1 MEKKSTE
8 LTRGE
13 EEIMQ
18 ILWRLGDA
26 VVNEIIAQTEEPRPK
41 YTTVATFLKI
51 LENKGFVGHTPEGKS
66 HRYYPLVGREQ
77 YARGVMSSVLTS
89 YFDGSLA
96 PDGVV
101 FLAERRHFGQGDG
114 RDSRNH
120 AERKKIT
127 RYETASALPDSPA
140 GPRGP
145 QQRADLRSAAGR
157 HAARCRNNFRD
168 E

>member
-77 YARGVMSSVLTS
+77 YARGAGWCRFSRGTKTFRS
-89 YFDGSLA
+89 
-96 PDGVV
+96 
-101 FLAERRHFGQGDG
+101 RRW
-114 RDSRNH
+114 
-120 AERKKIT
+120 T
-127 RYETASALPDSPA
+127 RFSKSCGTQKNNAL
-140 GPRGP
+140 
-145 QQRADLRSAAGR
+145 
-157 HAARCRNNFRD
+157 
-168 E
+168 

>member
-1 MEKKSTE
+1 MEKKINGTH
-8 LTRGE
+8 TRRRGDHADT
-13 EEIMQ
+13 
-18 ILWRLGDA
+18 LASGDA

-96 PDGVV
+96 RMVS
-101 FLAERRHFGQGDG
+101 FF
-114 RDSRNH
+114 SRNEDISVKEMDEILEIMRN
-120 AERKKIT
+120 AKNN
-127 RYETASALPDSPA
+127 AL
-140 GPRGP
+140 
-145 QQRADLRSAAGR
+145 
-157 HAARCRNNFRD
+157 
-168 E
+168 

>member
-26 VVNEIIAQTEEPRPK
+26 VVNEIIAQTEAPRPK
-41 YTTVATFLKI
+41 YTTVATFLMI
-51 LENKGFVGHTPEGKS
+51 LENKGCVGHTPEGKS

-77 YARGVMSSVLTS
+77 YARGGMSSVLTS

-96 PDGVV
+96 RMVS
-101 FLAERRHFGQGDG
+101 FF
-114 RDSRNH
+114 SRNEDISVKEMDEILEIMRN
-120 AERKKIT
+120 AKK
-127 RYETASALPDSPA
+127 
-140 GPRGP
+140 
-145 QQRADLRSAAGR
+145 
-157 HAARCRNNFRD
+157 
-168 E
+168 

>member
-51 LENKGFVGHTPEGKS
+51 LENKGFVGHTPEG
-66 HRYYPLVGREQ
+66 HVVGADLLFR
-77 YARGVMSSVLTS
+77 R
-89 YFDGSLA
+89 LA
-96 PDGVV
+96 GPDGVV

>member
-96 PDGVV
+96 RMVS
-101 FLAERRHFGQGDG
+101 FF
-114 RDSRNH
+114 SRNEDIS
-120 AERKKIT
+120 ERKKIT